1 MRSLTADEI
10 ATLLNQLGLPSSKF
24 DTEEIA
30 KDLKERTVQNET
42 LSAILTSTE
51 IESIYFDSVWQRCRT
66 R

>member
-51 IESIYFDSVWQRCRT
+51 IESIYFDPIWQRCRT

>member
-10 ATLLNQLGLPSSKF
+10 ATLLNRLGLPSSKF

-51 IESIYFDSVWQRCRT
+51 IESIYFYPIWQRCRT

>member
-10 ATLLNQLGLPSSKF
+10 ATLLNRLGLPSSKF

-51 IESIYFDSVWQRCRT
+51 IESIYFDPIWKRCRT

>member
-10 ATLLNQLGLPSSKF
+10 ATLLNRLGLPSSKF

-51 IESIYFDSVWQRCRT
+51 IDSIYFDPIWHRCRS

>member
-30 KDLKERTVQNET
+30 KDLQERTTQKET

-51 IESIYFDSVWQRCRT
+51 IESIYFDPVWQRCRT

>member
-10 ATLLNQLGLPSSKF
+10 ATLLNRLGLPSSKF
-24 DTEEIA
+24 DTDEIA

-51 IESIYFDSVWQRCRT
+51 IESIYFDPIWQRCRT

>member
-1 MRSLTADEI
+1 MHSLTADEI
-10 ATLLNQLGLPSSKF
+10 ATLLNRLGLPSSKF

-51 IESIYFDSVWQRCRT
+51 IESIYFDPVWQRCRT

>member
-10 ATLLNQLGLPSSKF
+10 TTLLNRLGLPSSKF

-51 IESIYFDSVWQRCRT
+51 IESIYFDPIWQRCRT

>member
-10 ATLLNQLGLPSSKF
+10 ATLLNRLGLPSSKF

-51 IESIYFDSVWQRCRT
+51 IESIYFDPVWQRCRT

>member
-10 ATLLNQLGLPSSKF
+10 ATLLNRFGLPSSKF

-51 IESIYFDSVWQRCRT
+51 IESIYFDPIWQRCRT

>member
-30 KDLKERTVQNET
+30 KDLKERTAQNET

-51 IESIYFDSVWQRCRT
+51 IESIYFDPIWQKCRT

>member
-30 KDLKERTVQNET
+30 KDLKERTAQNET
-42 LSAILTSTE
+42 LSEILTSTE
-51 IESIYFDSVWQRCRT
+51 IESIYFDPIWQRCRT

>member
-10 ATLLNQLGLPSSKF
+10 ATLLNRLGLPSSKF

-42 LSAILTSTE
+42 LSEILTSTE
-51 IESIYFDSVWQRCRT
+51 IESIYFDPIWQRCRT

>member
-1 MRSLTADEI
+1 MHSLTADEI
-10 ATLLNQLGLPSSKF
+10 ATLLNRLGLLSSKF

-51 IESIYFDSVWQRCRT
+51 IESIYFDPIWQRCRT

>member
-10 ATLLNQLGLPSSKF
+10 ATLLNRLGLPSSKF

-51 IESIYFDSVWQRCRT
+51 IDSIYFDPIWQRCRT

>member
-10 ATLLNQLGLPSSKF
+10 ATLLNQLGLPLSKF

-51 IESIYFDSVWQRCRT
+51 IESIYFDPIWQRCRT

>member
-10 ATLLNQLGLPSSKF
+10 ATLLNRLGLPSSKF

-42 LSAILTSTE
+42 LSAILISTE
-51 IESIYFDSVWQRCRT
+51 IESIYFDPIWQRCRT

>member
-10 ATLLNQLGLPSSKF
+10 ATLLNRLGLPSSKF

-30 KDLKERTVQNET
+30 KDLKERTAQNET

-51 IESIYFDSVWQRCRT
+51 IESIYFDPIWQRCRT

>member
-10 ATLLNQLGLPSSKF
+10 ATLLNRLGLLSSKF

-30 KDLKERTVQNET
+30 KDLKERTIQNET

-51 IESIYFDSVWQRCRT
+51 IESIYFDPIWQRCRT

>member
-1 MRSLTADEI
+1 MHSLTADEI
-10 ATLLNQLGLPSSKF
+10 ATLLNRLGLPSSKF

-42 LSAILTSTE
+42 LSEILTSTE
-51 IESIYFDSVWQRCRT
+51 IESIYFDPIWQRCRT

>member
-10 ATLLNQLGLPSSKF
+10 ATLLNRLGLPSSKF

-51 IESIYFDSVWQRCRT
+51 IDSIYFAPIWQRCRT